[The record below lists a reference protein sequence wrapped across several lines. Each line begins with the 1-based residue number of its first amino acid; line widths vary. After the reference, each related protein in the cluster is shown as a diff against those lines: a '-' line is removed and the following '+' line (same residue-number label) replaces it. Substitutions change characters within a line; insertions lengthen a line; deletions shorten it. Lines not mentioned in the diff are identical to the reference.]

1 MKLEQVVVSST
12 YSRTSRQN
20 KLVSRSPGIDDQ
32 LAESILAWS
41 PSGNDLAF
49 GKPESINFFH
59 PDGKTLALSRS
70 FIGERQTSRDGGRHI
85 VSHVVVFHRDQLEGY
100 HNNVVLLTRMLR
112 SMGLLILQT
121 EIPEKLPVLEVPDST
136 FFDSPRFSRTEYA
149 EVTEKIIHAIDIHHQ
164 VAVVGL
170 KDSFEFLGRFFSEV
184 PFAKRLQISFAT
196 GLNTNAGRPFT
207 LQFFSETDDL
217 LEKEFAA
224 RQLRTISMQSNLVTA
239 DY

>member
-1 MKLEQVVVSST
+1 MPGSGDNDRIMRTVLASFETEKKVWQEKCDAESKRLKAAGRNWLTAGNNWKTSDGSYWMSVALFEMEFSDRGRSMQLEQVVVSST

-41 PSGNDLAF
+41 PSGNDLVF

-70 FIGERQTSRDGGRHI
+70 FIGERQKSRDGGRHI

-121 EIPEKLPVLEVPDST
+121 EIPE
-136 FFDSPRFSRTEYA
+136 R
-149 EVTEKIIHAIDIHHQ
+149 I
-164 VAVVGL
+164 
-170 KDSFEFLGRFFSEV
+170 
-184 PFAKRLQISFAT
+184 T
-196 GLNTNAGRPFT
+196 GTGG
-207 LQFFSETDDL
+207 
-217 LEKEFAA
+217 A
-224 RQLRTISMQSNLVTA
+224 RQYIF
-239 DY
+239 